1 MLQNDDADLTL
12 NYISFC
18 EGPVSHSERLLEAH
32 KIASPRPPNNKEV
45 DAVLVS
51 AQQRCFATCAN
62 KVGEHY
68 DEEMRLRT

>member
-1 MLQNDDADLTL
+1 MVASDST
-12 NYISFC
+12 NYYSC
-18 EGPVSHSERLLEAH
+18 EGPVSQSERLLEAH
-32 KIASPRPPNNKEV
+32 KIASTRP
-45 DAVLVS
+45 AVLVS